1 MRELIYNLQPT
12 IYVLIATIVLLVRP
26 LRINKEKSRAFLK
39 SPHWRIRAAL
49 GVVMILAICFV
60 ASSLLMPRPGFIVI
74 NTICSFLLLSLYLVK
89 LYVGIWKAV
98 KS

>member
-12 IYVLIATIVLLVRP
+12 VIVLIATIVLLVRP

-49 GVVMILAICFV
+49 GVV
-60 ASSLLMPRPGFIVI
+60 
-74 NTICSFLLLSLYLVK
+74 
-89 LYVGIWKAV
+89 
-98 KS
+98 